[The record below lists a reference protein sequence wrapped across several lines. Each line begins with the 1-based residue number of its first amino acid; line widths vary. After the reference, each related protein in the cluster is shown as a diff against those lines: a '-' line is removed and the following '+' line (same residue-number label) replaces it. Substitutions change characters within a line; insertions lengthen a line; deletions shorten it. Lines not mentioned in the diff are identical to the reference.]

1 MLHSLSHPSKA
12 AAASPA
18 QSPVVNVAAIDIT
31 SINNA
36 LAGRYALPKFKLLR
50 SAWQVQK
57 NAGAGVRRA
66 LAFFLIPLL
75 PLLFLFSYMLQQFPL
90 LPPTRHLLLS
100 IISLPLLTPW
110 ITGLMLIGIDA
121 ARGTPTSF
129 TRVIECYRRIVPLTL
144 TALVACVASVIGTL
158 LFVLPGLY
166 LLVGCTLALPLVIDA
181 QLSPLRAIAVSLKAI
196 HHRWFDFAAIIILL
210 LPVTFSGMM
219 LAGLPLWFT
228 LPWQS
233 AVIGAIYC
241 AIFRDTS
248 HQNSA

>member
-1 MLHSLSHPSKA
+1 
-12 AAASPA
+12 
-18 QSPVVNVAAIDIT
+18 
-31 SINNA
+31 
-36 LAGRYALPKFKLLR
+36 
-50 SAWQVQK
+50 
-57 NAGAGVRRA
+57 
-66 LAFFLIPLL
+66 
-75 PLLFLFSYMLQQFPL
+75 
-90 LPPTRHLLLS
+90 
-100 IISLPLLTPW
+100 
-110 ITGLMLIGIDA
+110 
-121 ARGTPTSF
+121 
-129 TRVIECYRRIVPLTL
+129 
-144 TALVACVASVIGTL
+144 VIGTL